1 LPPKKGKTKFII
13 QNKIGGGGI
22 KIFNIKLAKMINFFR
37 IYQKYL
43 PMYETDPDFPT
54 KLIFTPFSGLK
65 KNIDEQPS
73 RALIG
78 SPEQV
83 FQENLSFSSK
93 GLLIQ

>member
-1 LPPKKGKTKFII
+1 M
-13 QNKIGGGGI
+13 
-22 KIFNIKLAKMINFFR
+22 NIHALFR
-37 IYQKYL
+37 A
-43 PMYETDPDFPT
+43 
-54 KLIFTPFSGLK
+54 K

-83 FQENLSFSSK
+83 FQENLKFSSK